1 MDPHRA
7 DNRRAMPPPSP
18 FVSRSTHRFAT
29 PSTRHSGPENV
40 RAAFVLGYAVIVACE
55 RGPIF
60 VRENEGCV
68 RGTKEKSSREMERS
82 GRAVPP

>member
-1 MDPHRA
+1 MDPHHA
-7 DNRRAMPPPSP
+7 DNRRAMPPSP

-29 PSTRHSGPENV
+29 PTHGTRPANV
-40 RAAFVLGYAVIVACE
+40 RAAFVSGYAVIVAYE